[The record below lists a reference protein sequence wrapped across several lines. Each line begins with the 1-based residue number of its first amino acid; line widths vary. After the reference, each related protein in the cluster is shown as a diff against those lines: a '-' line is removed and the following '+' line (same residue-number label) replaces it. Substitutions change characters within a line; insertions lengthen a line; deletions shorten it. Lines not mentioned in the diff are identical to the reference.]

1 MTSLELYYA
10 FKMGDIED
18 AKGKT
23 VRRSFVP
30 MALWTKSGDLE
41 PRSRFFLAFYLETCT
56 INVIIGSFCY

>member
-41 PRSRFFLAFYLETCT
+41 PRSRFFWLF
-56 INVIIGSFCY
+56 I